1 MKKIITILFVL
12 IAAGSVAQTVQTKFT
27 ESRKLEVTYNKTTNI
42 VFPSTITSVDR
53 GSQDVLV
60 QKVSGAENVLRVKAD
75 LKNFPETNL
84 TVITSDGKLYSFL
97 VNYADHP
104 SELNITIQHEVVSNE
119 VATDFAVMVENK
131 RGNVHSVKDKSSK
144 VSAKLEGFYVK
155 DEVIFFKLKLENR
168 SRINFDIDQL
178 HFYIRDKKK
187 SKRTASQELVI
198 TPISITGDTG
208 TIESKIERTIIV
220 AVPKFTIPDGK
231 LMVVEM
237 MERNGGR
244 HLLLRA
250 KNRHLMKARQL

>member
-1 MKKIITILFVL
+1 MKYLLITLCVL
-12 IAAGSVAQTVQTKFT
+12 IYLGSIAQTVQTKFT
-27 ESRKLEVTYNKTTNI
+27 ETRKLEVTYNKTTNI
-42 VFPSTITSVDR
+42 VFPSSITSVDR

-75 LKNFPETNL
+75 LKNFAETNL
-84 TVITSDGKLYSFL
+84 TVITSNGRLYSFL
-97 VNYADHP
+97 VSYADQP
-104 SELNITIQHEVVSNE
+104 AALNITIRDEVVVNE
-119 VATDFAVMVENK
+119 VATDYTALVENK
-131 RGNVHSVKDKSSK
+131 RGNVHSVDDKSSK
-144 VSAKLEGFYVK
+144 VSAKLEGFFVK
-155 DEVIFFKLKLENR
+155 DDVIFFKLKLENH

-187 SKRTASQELVI
+187 SKRTASQEIVI
-198 TPISITGDTG
+198 TPLSITGDTG
-208 TIESKIERTIIV
+208 TIESKVERTLVI

-231 LMVVEM
+231 LLVIEM